1 MPRLPALLMLM
12 WLATGCGGGDRP
24 GGASCGIAA
33 MVGPTQLLNQ
43 FTIPQMMLSR
53 APRSVPERLPA
64 RIAAGGAFSSVVGT
78 AAQADT
84 MLLVGVEGQVP
95 ANFVLGF
102 GVLIVSPSGAPE
114 GIMLYQ
120 GPPITGA
127 PQLGTVSFGAMSA
140 PLLGVEADA
149 NVYEDPSCAVFPDSL
164 RK

>member
-1 MPRLPALLMLM
+1 MPKLPVLLVL
-12 WLATGCGGGDRP
+12 LCVASACGGDKP

-43 FTIPQMMLSR
+43 FTIPRMTLSR
-53 APRSVPERLPA
+53 APRNVPERLPA
-64 RIAAGGAFSSVVGT
+64 RIAAAGAFSSVVGVS
-78 AAQADT
+78 AEADSV
-84 MLLVGVEGQVP
+84 LLVGVEGQVP

-102 GVLIVSPSGAPE
+102 GVLVVTPSGAPQ

-120 GPPITGA
+120 GPPIEGA
-127 PQLGTVSFGAMSA
+127 PQLGIVNFGDMSA

-149 NVYEDPSCAVFPDSL
+149 SVYEDPNCAVFPDSL

>member
-1 MPRLPALLMLM
+1 MPKLPALLVLICVVT
-12 WLATGCGGGDRP
+12 ACGDGDKA

-43 FTIPQMMLSR
+43 FTIPQMTLSR
-53 APRSVPERLPA
+53 APRNLPERLPA
-64 RIAAGGAFSSVVGT
+64 RIAAAGAFSSVVGVS
-78 AAQADT
+78 AEADSV
-84 MLLVGVEGQVP
+84 LLIGVEGQAP

-102 GVLIVSPSGAPE
+102 GVLVVTPAGAPE

-127 PQLGTVSFGAMSA
+127 PQLGTVSFGAMNA

-149 NVYEDPSCAVFPDSL
+149 TVYEDPSCAVFPDSL

>member
-1 MPRLPALLMLM
+1 MPKLPALLVLVCV
-12 WLATGCGGGDRP
+12 AAGCGGGAKP

-43 FTIPQMMLSR
+43 FTIPQMTLSR

-64 RIAAGGAFSSVVGT
+64 RIAAGGAFSSVVG
-78 AAQADT
+78 ASAQADSV
-84 MLLVGVEGQVP
+84 LLVGVEGDVP

-102 GVLIVSPSGAPE
+102 GVLVVTPSGTAK

-127 PQLGTVSFGAMSA
+127 PQLGTVSFGAMNA

-149 NVYEDPSCAVFPDSL
+149 SVYEDPSCAVFPDSL